1 MALFNVVQ
9 EVVQTQRPWDSASK
23 YLLCYVTVILFTY
36 PPAVSKKNIKN
47 LIKTLMDHIRFL
59 APWNWPQRCGDHT
72 PLNLPQ
78 CLWVWSPFHLFANW
92 GTVLGRFVPSHFCG
106 ASWELMQ
113 LKAAVYTWRQFWK
126 ISAKESCNVRTPGDI
141 KREVEQC

>member
-36 PPAVSKKNIKN
+36 PPAVSKK
-47 LIKTLMDHIRFL
+47 KTYKDINGSHQIPGTR
-59 APWNWPQRCGDHT
+59 NWPQRCGDHT
-72 PLNLPQ
+72 PFNLPR
-78 CLWVWSPFHLFANW
+78 CLWVWSPFHPFANW
-92 GTVLGRFVPSHFCG
+92 GTVLGRFVPSTFCG

-113 LKAAVYTWRQFWK
+113 LKAAVYILIQLWK

-141 KREVEQC
+141 KREAEQW